1 MGVIEA
7 PDKYENK
14 IKLADAGELIAKAGK
29 NALILAGSKA
39 YEAAGKSLE
48 EALTS
53 SGVRFTTEILGGYPT
68 LSRAKALGERIK
80 AEKYD
85 LVIAVGGGRIM
96 DQSKAAADFGGV
108 PIVTVPTI
116 AATCA
121 AWSVLSVL
129 YTEEGAQDVYLYT
142 RESPVLIIV
151 DKEIILSAPARYL
164 ISGVTD
170 AIAKWYEIR
179 SNFNGNEYDLEL
191 RLQIKVSELILELLE
206 KEFIDAAVSD
216 IDNIPYQIR
225 SNAVDASI
233 FLAGLTGSIL
243 GNVPYGGLA
252 HPFYNRATHLPQTHI
267 RLHGEIV
274 SFGTEVQLL
283 IEGRTEDEI
292 RQRASKLKAI
302 GAPVTLE
309 ELGIKDDAPDS
320 VRFIAKGILE
330 RVGDYA
336 SAEVK
341 LSEETLVQAIF
352 KADEIG
358 RSLCNH

>member
-14 IKLADAGELIAKAGK
+14 IRIADAGELIAKVGR
-29 NALILAGSKA
+29 NALILAGSRA
-39 YEAAGKSLE
+39 YEAAGKPLE
-48 EALTS
+48 ETLTS
-53 SGVRFTTEILGGYPT
+53 SGISFRTEILAGYPT
-68 LSRAKALGERIK
+68 LSRAQALGERIK
-80 AEKYD
+80 AEGYD

-108 PIVTVPTI
+108 PIVTIPTI

-129 YTEEGAQDVYLYT
+129 YTEEGAQDTYLYT
-142 RESPVLIIV
+142 KESPKLIIV
-151 DKEIILSAPARYL
+151 DKELILAAPERYL

-206 KEFIDAAVSD
+206 KEFLDAASAGTD
-216 IDNIPYQIR
+216 RIPYQIK
-225 SNAVDASI
+225 SNAVDANI

-252 HPFYNRATHLPQTHI
+252 HPFYNRATHLKATHV

-283 IEGRTEDEI
+283 IEGRSEDEI
-292 RQRASKLKAI
+292 KQRAVKLKAV

-309 ELGIKDDAPDS
+309 ELGITEDVEGS

-341 LSEETLVQAIF
+341 LSEDTLTQAIF

-358 RSLCNH
+358 RSLCSH

>member
-1 MGVIEA
+1 MGLLEA
-7 PDKYENK
+7 PDNYESN
-14 IKLADAGELIAKAGK
+14 IRLADAGKLIAPIGR
-29 NALILAGSKA
+29 NALILAGENAYKA
-39 YEAAGKSLE
+39 AAPSLE
-48 EALTS
+48 RTLNE
-53 SGVRFTTEILGGYPT
+53 SGVGYTVDILHGYPT
-68 LSRAKALGERIK
+68 RAR
-80 AEKYD
+80 AEEIGRKIRNEGYD
-85 LVIAVGGGRIM
+85 LVIAAGGGRIM
-96 DQSKAAADFGGV
+96 DQAKAAADFGGV
-108 PIVTVPTI
+108 PIVTIPTI

-129 YTEEGAQDVYLYT
+129 YTEEGAQDTYLYT
-142 RESPVLIIV
+142 KHSPKLIIV
-151 DKEIILSAPARYL
+151 DKELILAAPRRYL

-179 SNFNGNEYDLEL
+179 SNFNGNEKDLEL

-206 KEFIDAAVSD
+206 NEFIDAAVSD
-216 IDNIPYQIR
+216 IDNIPYQIL
-225 SNAVDASI
+225 SNAIDANI

-252 HPFYNRATHLPQTHI
+252 HPFYNRATHLKETHI

-274 SFGTEVQLL
+274 SFGLEVQLL
-283 IEGRTEDEI
+283 IEGRPEEEI
-292 RQRASKLKAI
+292 RQRAARLKAI

-309 ELGIKDDAPDS
+309 DLGITVNAEES
-320 VRFIAKGILE
+320 VRFVAKGILE

-352 KADEIG
+352 EADEIG
-358 RSLCNH
+358 RSI